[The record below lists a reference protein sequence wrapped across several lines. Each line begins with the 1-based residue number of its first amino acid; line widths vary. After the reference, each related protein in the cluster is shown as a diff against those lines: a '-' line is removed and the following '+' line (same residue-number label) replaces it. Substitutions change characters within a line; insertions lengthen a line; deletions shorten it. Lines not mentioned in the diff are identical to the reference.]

1 MAVIP
6 GVSRNEMYANSPRTF
21 VESQELVNRLVGMPV
36 EITLHNTEGD
46 AICFGAAV
54 SFAVYLYPGSAD
66 SDAHGH
72 DTPLADAE
80 QHKGF
85 RELHDDL
92 VAHSVVTV
100 GVSSQPVETQQQTIA
115 ANGLPQQLAS
125 DEALQLADLL
135 TLPTF
140 RLGNRRYYH
149 RLTLIVTRG
158 VIRHIC
164 YPVTIPGRNA
174 NEIMDWLRSST

>member
-1 MAVIP
+1 MLAI
-6 GVSRNEMYANSPRTF
+6 
-21 VESQELVNRLVGMPV
+21 VEPEELVHRLVGMPA

-54 SFAVYLYPGSAD
+54 SFAVYLYPGSAA
-66 SDAHGH
+66 SDEHAY
-72 DTPLADAE
+72 DTSLADAE
-80 QHKGF
+80 QHRGF

-92 VAHSVVTV
+92 IAHRIVTV
-100 GVSSQPVETQQQTIA
+100 GVSSQPFEKQQQTIV

-125 DEALQLADLL
+125 DESLQLANLL

-140 RLGNRRYYH
+140 RLGDRRFYH
-149 RLTLIVTRG
+149 RLTLIVARG
-158 VIRHIC
+158 VILHAC

-174 NEIMDWLRSST
+174 NEVMDWLRSSA